1 MVSSPAQ
8 QKEVRAISRIGD
20 AACRARSPTPGI
32 RTPAKQYPRSMPET
46 PATPVDIKPRSRT
59 VTDGI
64 EATTSRGMLRAVGMG
79 DADWDKP
86 QIGIASSWNE
96 ITPCNLSLDRL
107 AQAAKEGVHGGGG
120 YPLQFGT
127 VSVSDGISMGH
138 EGMHFSLVS
147 REVIADSVEVVMQ
160 AERLDGSVLLAGCDK
175 SIPGMLMAAA
185 RLDLASVF
193 LYAGSIAPGW
203 VKLSDGTEKDITI
216 IDSFE
221 AVGAVKAGKMSAEDA
236 KRIECAFA
244 PGEGACGGMYTAN
257 TMASVAE
264 ALGMSLP
271 GSASPAAA
279 DRRRDYYAH
288 RSGEAVVGMLQ
299 RGHTARDIL
308 TLKAFENAIAVV
320 MALGG
325 STNAVLH
332 LLAIAN
338 EADVPLTLDDFNRIG
353 ETIPHIGDLKP
364 FGKYVMNDVDRHG
377 GIPVLM
383 KALLDAG
390 LMHGDV
396 LTVTGKTMAE
406 NLADLDPEALDGEVL
421 RTLDNPIHPTG
432 GLTILHG
439 SLAPEGAVVKTA
451 GFDATVFEGP
461 ARVFE
466 RERAAMDAL
475 TNGEIKAGDIVVI
488 RYEGPKGGPGMRE
501 MLAITAAIKG
511 AGLGKDVLLLT
522 DGRFSGGTT
531 GLCIGHIAP
540 EAVDAGPI
548 AFVRDGDLIRV
559 DIAARSLD
567 LLVEPAELE
576 ARRNGWAPL
585 PPRYT
590 RGVLAK
596 YTKLVHSASVG
607 AVTG

>member
-1 MVSSPAQ
+1 MPA
-8 QKEVRAISRIGD
+8 EERTPSGAD
-20 AACRARSPTPGI
+20 AATTEATTIDARPIDAVPI
-32 RTPAKQYPRSMPET
+32 
-46 PATPVDIKPRSRT
+46 DIKPRSRD
-59 VTDGI
+59 VTDGV

-79 DADWDKP
+79 DEDWDKP

-96 ITPCNLSLDRL
+96 ITPCNLSLNRL
-107 AQAAKEGVHGGGG
+107 AQGAKEGVHSGGG

-127 VSVSDGISMGH
+127 VSVSDGIAMGH

-147 REVIADSVEVVMQ
+147 REVIADSVETVMM

-175 SIPGMLMAAA
+175 SLPGMLMAAA

-193 LYAGSIAPGW
+193 LYAGSVAPGW
-203 VKLSDGTEKDITI
+203 VKLSDGTEKNVTI

-221 AVGAVKAGKMSAEDA
+221 AVGAAKAGTISAEDLHA
-236 KRIECAFA
+236 IECAIV

-271 GSASPAAA
+271 GSASPPSA
-279 DRRRDYYAH
+279 DRRRDYFAH
-288 RSGEAVVGMLQ
+288 RSGEAVVNML
-299 RGHTARDIL
+299 RLGITARDIL
-308 TLKAFENAIAVV
+308 TKEAFENAIAVA
-320 MALGG
+320 MAFGG
-325 STNAVLH
+325 STNVVLH
-332 LLAIAN
+332 LLAIAY
-338 EADVPLTLDDFNRIG
+338 EAEVDLTIDDFNRIG
-353 ETIPHIGDLKP
+353 DKVPHIGDLKP
-364 FGKYVMNDVDRHG
+364 FGEYVMNDVDRHG
-377 GIPVLM
+377 GVPVVM

-390 LMHGDV
+390 LLHGDC
-396 LTVTGKTMAE
+396 LTVTGKTVAE
-406 NLADLDPEALDGEVL
+406 NLAEIKPKALDGTVL

-432 GLTILHG
+432 GLTVLSG
-439 SLAPEGAVVKTA
+439 SFAPEGAVVKTA
-451 GFDATVFEGP
+451 GFDADVFEGP

-475 TNGEIKAGDIVVI
+475 TEGRISKGDVVVI

-511 AGLGKDVLLLT
+511 AGLGRDVLLLT

-567 LLVEPAELE
+567 LLVDEAELD
-576 ARRNGWAPL
+576 ARRDGWAPL
-585 PPRYT
+585 PPVYT

-596 YTKLVHSASVG
+596 YARQVRSAAEG
-607 AVTG
+607 AVTY

>member
-1 MVSSPAQ
+1 MSEIDV
-8 QKEVRAISRIGD
+8 
-20 AACRARSPTPGI
+20 
-32 RTPAKQYPRSMPET
+32 
-46 PATPVDIKPRSRT
+46 KPRSRD

-107 AQAAKEGVHGGGG
+107 AQAAKEGVHSGGG

-127 VSVSDGISMGH
+127 ISVSDGISMGH

-175 SIPGMLMAAA
+175 SLPGMLMAAA

-221 AVGAVKAGKMSAEDA
+221 AVGAVKAGRMSEADA

-271 GSASPAAA
+271 GSASPASA
-279 DRRRDYYAH
+279 DRRRDYFAR
-288 RSGEAVVGMLQ
+288 RSGEAVVNML
-299 RGHTARDIL
+299 RLGITARDIL
-308 TLKAFENAIAVV
+308 TRKAFENAIAVA
-320 MALGG
+320 MAFGG
-325 STNAVLH
+325 STNVVLH
-332 LLAIAN
+332 LLAIAR
-338 EADVPLTLDDFNRIG
+338 EAEVELTLDDFNRIG
-353 ETIPHIGDLKP
+353 DQVPHIGDLKP
-364 FGKYVMNDVDRHG
+364 FGKYVMNDVDRQG
-377 GIPVLM
+377 GVPVVM
-383 KALLDAG
+383 RALLEAG
-390 LMHGDV
+390 LIHGDA
-396 LTVTGKTMAE
+396 LTVTGKTVAE
-406 NLADLDPEALDGEVL
+406 NLAEIDPPDLDGEVL
-421 RTLDNPIHPTG
+421 RTLDNPIHKSG
-432 GLTILHG
+432 GITILKG
-439 SLAPEGAVVKTA
+439 TFAPEGAVVKTA
-451 GFDATVFEGP
+451 GFDAAVFEGP

-475 TNGEIKAGDIVVI
+475 TEGKIYKGDVVII

-501 MLAITAAIKG
+501 MLSITAAIKG
-511 AGLGKDVLLLT
+511 AGLGSDVLLLT

-559 DIAARSLD
+559 DIAARTLD
-567 LLVEPAELE
+567 LLVESSELA
-576 ARRNGWAPL
+576 ARRDGWAPL

-596 YTKLVHSASVG
+596 YAKLVHSAAEG
-607 AVTG
+607 AITG

>member
-1 MVSSPAQ
+1 M
-8 QKEVRAISRIGD
+8 
-20 AACRARSPTPGI
+20 
-32 RTPAKQYPRSMPET
+32 PAKDAQT
-46 PATPVDIKPRSRT
+46 PIDIKPRSRD

-79 DADWDKP
+79 DEDWSKP

-107 AQAAKEGVHGGGG
+107 AQGAKEGVHSGGG

-127 VSVSDGISMGH
+127 ISVSDGISMGH

-147 REVIADSVEVVMQ
+147 REVIADSVETVMM

-175 SIPGMLMAAA
+175 SLPGMLMAAA
-185 RLDLASVF
+185 RLDLSSVF
-193 LYAGSIAPGW
+193 LYAGSVAPGW
-203 VKLSDGTEKDITI
+203 VKLSDGTEKDVTI

-221 AVGAVKAGKMSAEDA
+221 AVGAAKAGTISEEDLKA
-236 KRIECAFA
+236 IECAIV

-271 GSASPAAA
+271 GSASPPSA
-279 DRRRDYYAH
+279 DRRRDYFAH
-288 RSGEAVVGMLQ
+288 RSGEAVVNML
-299 RGHTARDIL
+299 RLGITARDIL
-308 TLKAFENAIAVV
+308 TKEAFENAIAVA
-320 MALGG
+320 MAFGG
-325 STNAVLH
+325 STNVILH
-332 LLAIAN
+332 LLAIAY
-338 EADVPLTLDDFNRIG
+338 EAEVELTLDDFNRIG
-353 ETIPHIGDLKP
+353 DTVPHIGDLKP
-364 FGKYVMNDVDRHG
+364 FGRYVMNDVDRMG
-377 GIPVLM
+377 GVPVVM

-390 LMHGDV
+390 LLHGDC
-396 LTVTGKTMAE
+396 LTVTGKTVAE
-406 NLADLDPEALDGEVL
+406 NLADIRPKPLDGEVL
-421 RTLDNPIHPTG
+421 RTLDDPIHASG
-432 GLTILHG
+432 GLTVLSG

-451 GFDATVFEGP
+451 GFDAEVFEGP

-475 TNGEIKAGDIVVI
+475 TAGTIGKGDVVVI

-531 GLCIGHIAP
+531 GLCIGHMAP
-540 EAVDAGPI
+540 EAVDAGPV

-559 DIAARSLD
+559 DIAARSID
-567 LLVEPAELE
+567 LLVDPAELE
-576 ARRNGWAPL
+576 ARRDGWAPL

-596 YTKLVHSASVG
+596 YARQVRSAAEG
-607 AVTG
+607 AVTY

>member
-1 MVSSPAQ
+1 
-8 QKEVRAISRIGD
+8 
-20 AACRARSPTPGI
+20 
-32 RTPAKQYPRSMPET
+32 MPESNSNI
-46 PATPVDIKPRSRT
+46 DIKPRSRV

-107 AQAAKEGVHGGGG
+107 AQGAKEGVHAGGG

-147 REVIADSVEVVMQ
+147 REVIADSVETVVQ
-160 AERLDGSVLLAGCDK
+160 AERLDGTVLLAGCDK
-175 SIPGMLMAAA
+175 SIPGMLMASA
-185 RLDLASVF
+185 RLDLSSAF
-193 LYAGSIAPGW
+193 LYAGSIAPGF

-221 AVGAVKAGKMSAEDA
+221 GVGACLAGRMSEEDL
-236 KRIECAFA
+236 KRIECSFA

-264 ALGMSLP
+264 ALGLSLP
-271 GSASPAAA
+271 GSAAPPAA
-279 DRRRDYYAH
+279 DRRRDYFAH
-288 RSGEAVVGMLQ
+288 RSGEAVVNLLRQGI
-299 RGHTARDIL
+299 TTRDIL
-308 TLKAFENAIAVV
+308 TKEAFENAIALA

-325 STNAVLH
+325 STNVVLH
-332 LLAIAN
+332 LLAIAH
-338 EADVPLTLDDFNRIG
+338 EAEVELSLHDFNRIG
-353 ETIPHIGDLKP
+353 DKVPHIADMKP

-377 GIPVLM
+377 GIPVIM
-383 KALLDAG
+383 KAMLDEGLL
-390 LMHGDV
+390 HGDA
-396 LTVTGKTMAE
+396 LTVTGKTLAE
-406 NLADLDPEALDGEVL
+406 NLADLDPDPIDGEVVH
-421 RTLDNPIHPTG
+421 TLDDPIHATG

-439 SLAPEGAVVKTA
+439 SFAPEGAVVKTA
-451 GFDATVFEGP
+451 GFDASVFEGP

-466 RERAAMDAL
+466 RERGALDAL
-475 TNGEIKAGDIVVI
+475 AAGEIEAGSVVVI

-559 DIAARSLD
+559 DIAARTLD
-567 LLVEPAELE
+567 LLVDDAELSS
-576 ARRNGWAPL
+576 RRDGWEPL

-596 YTKLVHSASVG
+596 YSRLVRSAAQG

>member
-1 MVSSPAQ
+1 
-8 QKEVRAISRIGD
+8 
-20 AACRARSPTPGI
+20 
-32 RTPAKQYPRSMPET
+32 MPEI
-46 PATPVDIKPRSRT
+46 DIKPRSRV

-79 DADWDKP
+79 DEDWDKP

-120 YPLQFGT
+120 YPLEFGT

-147 REVIADSVEVVMQ
+147 REVIADSVETVMM

-203 VKLSDGTEKDITI
+203 VKLSDGTEKDVTI

-221 AVGAVKAGKMSAEDA
+221 AVGACKAGTMSLEDL
-236 KRIECAFA
+236 KRIECAIA

-264 ALGMSLP
+264 ALGLSMP
-271 GSASPAAA
+271 GSAAPPSA

-288 RSGEAVVGMLQ
+288 RSGEAVVNML
-299 RGHTARDIL
+299 RLGLTARDIL
-308 TLKAFENAIAVV
+308 TKKAFENAITVA

-325 STNAVLH
+325 STNVVLH
-332 LLAIAN
+332 LLAIAS
-338 EADVPLTLDDFNRIG
+338 EAEVELTLDDFNRIG
-353 ETIPHIGDLKP
+353 DKVPHIADMKP

-390 LMHGDV
+390 LLHGDCI
-396 LTVTGKTMAE
+396 TVTGKTVAE
-406 NLADLDPEALDGEVL
+406 NLAELDPEPLDGEVL
-421 RTLDNPIHPTG
+421 HTLDNPLHPTG
-432 GLTILHG
+432 GLTILKG
-439 SLAPEGAVVKTA
+439 TFAPDGAVVKTA

-466 RERAAMDAL
+466 REREAMDAL
-475 TNGEIKAGDIVVI
+475 TEGKIDHGDVVVI

-540 EAVDAGPI
+540 EAVDGGPV

-567 LLVEPAELE
+567 LLVDESEL
-576 ARRNGWAPL
+576 ASRREGWEPL

-596 YTKLVHSASVG
+596 YSKLVHSAAEG

>member
-1 MVSSPAQ
+1 
-8 QKEVRAISRIGD
+8 
-20 AACRARSPTPGI
+20 
-32 RTPAKQYPRSMPET
+32 MPENDPT
-46 PATPVDIKPRSRT
+46 IDIKPRSRA

-79 DADWDKP
+79 DEDWDKP

-107 AQAAKEGVHGGGG
+107 AQGAKEGVHAGGG

-127 VSVSDGISMGH
+127 ISVSDGISMGH

-147 REVIADSVEVVMQ
+147 REVIADSVETVVM
-160 AERLDGSVLLAGCDK
+160 AERLDGTVLLAGCDK
-175 SIPGMLMAAA
+175 SIPGMLMASA
-185 RLDLASVF
+185 RLDLSSVF

-203 VKLSDGTEKDITI
+203 VKLSDGTEKDVTI

-221 AVGAVKAGKMSAEDA
+221 AVGACLAGKMSQEDL
-236 KRIECAFA
+236 KRIECAIA

-264 ALGMSLP
+264 ALGLSLP
-271 GSASPAAA
+271 GSAAPPSA
-279 DRRRDYYAH
+279 DRRRDYFAH
-288 RSGEAVVGMLQ
+288 RSGEAVVELLRQGI
-299 RGHTARDIL
+299 TTRDIL
-308 TLKAFENAIAVV
+308 TPQAFENAIALA

-325 STNAVLH
+325 STNVVLH
-332 LLAIAN
+332 LLAIAR
-338 EADVPLTLDDFNRIG
+338 EAEVELSLHDFNRIG
-353 ETIPHIGDLKP
+353 DRVPHVADMKP

-377 GIPVLM
+377 GIPVIM
-383 KALLDAG
+383 KAMLDEGLL
-390 LMHGDV
+390 HGDA
-396 LTVTGKTMAE
+396 LTVTGKTLAE
-406 NLADLDPEALDGEVL
+406 NLEALNPDPIDGTVIHSF
-421 RTLDNPIHPTG
+421 DDPIHATG
-432 GLTILHG
+432 GITILHG
-439 SLAPEGAVVKTA
+439 SLAPDGAVVKTA
-451 GFDATVFEGP
+451 GFDAAVFEGP

-475 TNGEIKAGDIVVI
+475 EAGKVEAGSVVVI

-559 DIAARSLD
+559 DIAARTLD
-567 LLVEPAELE
+567 LLVDEAELSS
-576 ARRNGWAPL
+576 RRDGWEPL

-596 YTKLVHSASVG
+596 YSKLVHSAAEG
-607 AVTG
+607 AITG